1 MNTYKIRVSDIEW
14 ETDGADVDLPTVVV
28 LDIEEL
34 SSEYAVEIA
43 VDKVSDKYGFL
54 INSCETVDI
63 TNGDPDDEGGELDT
77 DYVLDLIGTAL
88 KGRFDSV
95 ENCPGAVFID
105 HNGKTYSVS
114 IIECE
119 QCE

>member
-14 ETDGADVDLPTVVV
+14 ETDDKDVDLPTEVV
-28 LDIEEL
+28 LDIEES
-34 SSEYAVEIA
+34 SSEKAVEIA
-43 VDKVSDKYGFL
+43 LDKVSDEYGFL

-63 TNGDPDDEGGELDT
+63 TNGEQDDECEELDT

-88 KGRFDSV
+88 QGRFDCV
-95 ENCPGAVFID
+95 ENCLGAVFID
-105 HNGKTYSVS
+105 HNGKTYSIS
-114 IIECE
+114 IVECE

>member
-14 ETDGADVDLPTVVV
+14 ETDGEDVELPTEVV

-54 INSCETVDI
+54 INSCKTVDI
-63 TNGDPDDEGGELDT
+63 TNGEPDDDDEGGELDT
-77 DYVLDLIGTAL
+77 DYVLGLIGTAL
-88 KGRFDSV
+88 EGKFDSV
-95 ENCPGAVFID
+95 ENCPNAVFID
-105 HNGKTYSVS
+105 HNGKTYSIS

-119 QCE
+119 Q

>member
-14 ETDGADVDLPTVVV
+14 ETDGEDVDLPTEVV

-54 INSCETVDI
+54 INSCVTVDI
-63 TNGDPDDEGGELDT
+63 TNEEPDDEGGELDT
-77 DYVLDLIGTAL
+77 DYVLGLIGTAL
-88 KGRFDSV
+88 DGKFDCV

-105 HNGKTYSVS
+105 HNGKTYSIS